1 MMIADCRGLGSR
13 PPLGSCELR
22 VTPSALS
29 GKFPMLIV
37 RVVCYCWAW
46 QDPTFD

>member
-1 MMIADCRGLGSR
+1 MLAVSGWEGNWKVENED
-13 PPLGSCELR
+13 PA
-22 VTPSALS
+22 SALS
-29 GKFPMLIV
+29 VKFQMLIV